1 MDLSEVITLLFQ
13 ALPEVITLLFQIIPL
28 FLVFTAFLCLYRVV
42 IGPRAGNR
50 IIAINVI
57 GTKTVVLLVLVGF
70 IYGSPYFVDVALV
83 YALVN
88 FIMTLAVA
96 KYLETGG
103 I

>member
-1 MDLSEVITLLFQ
+1 M
-13 ALPEVITLLFQIIPL
+13 ALI
-28 FLVFTAFLCLYRVV
+28 FTTFLCLYRIVV
-42 IGPRAGNR
+42 GPRAGGR

-57 GTKTVVLLVLVGF
+57 GTKTVILIVLIGF
-70 IYGSPYFVDVALV
+70 IYDSLYFVDVALV
-83 YALVN
+83 YALFN